1 MLIIKIILILIGLV
15 FIGFGYAIW
24 FKKKYNLINNFE
36 NDKKN
41 GKLDDS
47 FAKRVGKIEFIGG
60 IICFALGIITIF
72 LNDSFAL
79 ISFVFCIVSI
89 IAALIFNQVKSTK

>member
-1 MLIIKIILILIGLV
+1 MRIILILIGLV

-24 FKKKYNLINNFE
+24 FKGKYNLINNFK

-41 GKLDDS
+41 DKLNDA

-60 IICFALGIITIF
+60 IASFILGIIAMFMNAVFTW
-72 LNDSFAL
+72 
-79 ISFVFCIVSI
+79 ISFIICIVSI
-89 IAALIFNQVKSTK
+89 MVALIFNQVKSKK